1 MDISSIVRDSV
12 LTTILAICAER
23 VVNKIK
29 RWWYREED
37 IDINNIHI
45 DFIPQTENDE
55 HVIVTRKGKHPEI
68 FKYFSDVN

>member
-1 MDISSIVRDSV
+1 MDISSIVRDSI

-23 VVNKIK
+23 IVNKIK